1 MSKAHTILVINPG
14 STSTK
19 LALYAGDTRL
29 WQQKLVHDEQELK
42 KCATLKDQYP
52 VRKAAIQALLSEIP
66 ESHALDAVIARG
78 APLKPLTGGT
88 YMLDAKLYDDLLNL
102 RLQVP
107 HISFIGGL
115 IAYDLGRDLNIPAFI
130 ADPISVDEFHPLAR
144 FSGFPAIERKSLWH
158 ALNCKAVA
166 RACAAALNRDYAEIN
181 LIVVHLGGG
190 ITVSAHER
198 GQAIDVSNASS
209 DGPFS
214 PERSGSLPVVELLE
228 WMYNH
233 SYTKVELL
241 NLFTRSSGLK
251 GYLNTC
257 NAEEIE
263 TRIQRGDKR
272 AALVYEAMAYQIS
285 KEIGAYAA
293 VLKGKIAA
301 IAITGGLAH
310 SEMLLNW
317 IKDRVNWIAPV
328 MVFPGEDEMRA
339 LAESAL
345 RVLRGEEAAK
355 AYQ

>member
-1 MSKAHTILVINPG
+1 M
-14 STSTK
+14 
-19 LALYAGDTRL
+19 
-29 WQQKLVHDEQELK
+29 
-42 KCATLKDQYP
+42 
-52 VRKAAIQALLSEIP
+52 
-66 ESHALDAVIARG
+66 
-78 APLKPLTGGT
+78 
-88 YMLDAKLYDDLLNL
+88 
-102 RLQVP
+102 
-107 HISFIGGL
+107 
-115 IAYDLGRDLNIPAFI
+115 
-130 ADPISVDEFHPLAR
+130 
-144 FSGFPAIERKSLWH
+144 
-158 ALNCKAVA
+158 
-166 RACAAALNRDYAEIN
+166 
-181 LIVVHLGGG
+181 
-190 ITVSAHER
+190 
-198 GQAIDVSNASS
+198 
-209 DGPFS
+209 
-214 PERSGSLPVVELLE
+214 PVVEILE
-228 WMYNH
+228 WLYNH
-233 SYTKVELL
+233 SYTNVELL